1 MISLFPKKQNVFSV
15 SCSFKCYALSLPLY
29 FKNLILLIMAS
40 RKNLKKVI
48 GYISDELLS
57 QAIYV
62 SLNSDRDAEAW
73 NELFARIICMN
84 NDYVA
89 RVSHKQ
95 PGMAAS
101 AYFNAL
107 CASFNEEAK
116 AIVAEIQKG

>member
-1 MISLFPKKQNVFSV
+1 
-15 SCSFKCYALSLPLY
+15 
-29 FKNLILLIMAS
+29 MAS

-48 GYISDELLS
+48 GYISSELLS
-57 QAIYV
+57 QAV
-62 SLNSDRDAEAW
+62 FVALNSERDAAEW
-73 NELFARIICMN
+73 NAVFEKILVLN

-95 PGMAAS
+95 PGMKAS

-107 CASFNEEAK
+107 CESFDKEAK

>member
-1 MISLFPKKQNVFSV
+1 
-15 SCSFKCYALSLPLY
+15 
-29 FKNLILLIMAS
+29 MAS

-48 GYISDELLS
+48 GYISSELLS

-62 SLNSDRDAEAW
+62 AVNSDREPAEW
-73 NELFARIICMN
+73 NQLFENIIRLN

-95 PGMAAS
+95 PGMS
-101 AYFNAL
+101 AKKYFDTL
-107 CASFNEEAK
+107 CTSFNEDAK

>member
-1 MISLFPKKQNVFSV
+1 
-15 SCSFKCYALSLPLY
+15 
-29 FKNLILLIMAS
+29 MAS

-48 GYISDELLS
+48 GYISSELLS
-57 QAIYV
+57 QAIIV
-62 SLNSDRDAEAW
+62 ALNSDREADEW
-73 NELFARIICMN
+73 NALFEKIINLN

-95 PGMAAS
+95 PGMKAS

-107 CASFNEEAK
+107 CESFDKDAK